1 MTHPNRRR
9 ILTSLAGS
17 AAIAGAASGIAKATF
32 AAPELGALRE
42 RPERQG
48 WLIAQQ
54 DSEGCGEHTVNFWSM
69 DWAPTHFAHHLP
81 PQISRGLVAYHDFGA
96 RTGDGCDKVDALERA
111 FENCARKW
119 IEPEQLDRFTLKLDV
134 GAEAFLPRL
143 TAFVGEKG
151 AASRTALIDLDSR
164 TIFGGEMTR
173 WQHIL
178 PAFARCY
185 DSVIGL
191 YHFEQRG
198 LQQQRAYL
206 DRIFDESHFTKNILE
221 PAALCDAVIVT
232 SAGLI
237 ETDAGLSSRASTET
251 LVGELAHHLCYA
263 LLERQILDRIV
274 GTGGTTPKPRF
285 FALGSATLN
294 APFEPIWHLQTM
306 LDRQSAFV
314 SGSFAPLATNEL
326 PLFIAT
332 ATDDDLDLR
341 AAIMDTLAYITLSAG
356 YSRDAKIFRA
366 SDIFYRADAPRYQ
379 TESRRPS
386 AIDLIVLWPFEVY
399 T

>member
-1 MTHPNRRR
+1 MAQLDRRT
-9 ILTSLAGS
+9 ILASLAGGV
-17 AAIAGAASGIAKATF
+17 AVAGASPAIAKAAF
-32 AAPELGALRE
+32 AATEPDALG
-42 RPERQG
+42 ERQG

-54 DSEGCGEHTVNFWSM
+54 DAEGCGEHTVNFWSM
-69 DWAPTHFAHHLP
+69 DWVPTHFAHHLP

-96 RTGDGCDKVDALERA
+96 RTGDGCDAFDPLERA

-119 IEPEQLDRFTLKLDV
+119 IEPEQLDRFTLTLDV

-151 AASRTALIDLDSR
+151 AASRTALIDLDSGM
-164 TIFGGEMTR
+164 IFGGEMTR

-185 DSVIGL
+185 DSIIGL
-191 YHFEQRG
+191 CHFEQRG
-198 LQQQRAYL
+198 LRQQRAYL

-232 SAGLI
+232 SAGLV
-237 ETDAGLSSRASTET
+237 ETDAGLCSRASTEA
-251 LVGELAHHLCYA
+251 LVGELVRRLGHM
-263 LLERQILDRIV
+263 LLERKILARIV
-274 GTGGTTPKPRF
+274 GAGGTKPKPRF

-314 SGSFAPLATNEL
+314 SASFAPLATDEL
-326 PLFIAT
+326 PLFITT
-332 ATDDDLDLR
+332 AIDDDPDLWIGAR
-341 AAIMDTLAYITLSAG
+341 DTLARAASASG
-356 YSRDAKIFRA
+356 YAPDRNSYAMA
-366 SDIFYRADAPRYQ
+366 QAPRYQ
-379 TESRRPS
+379 AETRRPG
-386 AIDLIVLWPFEVY
+386 ALDLIALWPFKLKA
-399 T
+399 